1 MEWLQTIFWVF
12 NGYTNNLKTAKTIKI
27 YIPFPIKPDKNNACL
42 PKNRKFAHESGC
54 ECHTE
59 RICIL
64 GINFGE

>member
-1 MEWLQTIFWVF
+1 MVAGCLFVF
-12 NGYTNNLKTAKTIKI
+12 DRCINKFKTANAIKI
-27 YIPFPIKPDKNNACL
+27 YTPFPIKPDKNKAGL